1 MIQRYDLDADHI
13 QPDEYG
19 QWVRWRDHQR
29 LVSGLESRIEA
40 LGRQLRKHQ
49 STARYPWPEEI
60 YSD

>member
-1 MIQRYDLDADHI
+1 
-13 QPDEYG
+13 
-19 QWVRWRDHQR
+19 VRWRDHQR

>member
-13 QPDEYG
+13 QQDDYG

-29 LVSGLESRIEA
+29 LVTSLESRIEA
-40 LGRQLRKHQ
+40 LGRQLRQHQ
-49 STARYPWPEEI
+49 VDVRYPWPEEI